1 MHLRCLLHGAV
12 LRRRVRVGGDPMKVS
27 CPEERVRKV
36 CGWIAFEDES
46 GRRVN
51 YSKMVAIMRMC
62 HRAVDDGTLVNRDIA
77 YYEALRMGW
86 GIADAEDVFKRD
98 HDFWSVLARYMVM
111 LRPRLARCINFK
123 RAPVDDAPLVE
134 VWHEVVD
141 PLTLF
146 LAESWEA
153 AKEAVRLGDASAA

>member
-1 MHLRCLLHGAV
+1 
-12 LRRRVRVGGDPMKVS
+12 MKVS

-36 CGWIAFEDES
+36 CEWIAFEDES

-51 YSKMVAIMRMC
+51 YLKMVAIMRMC
-62 HRAVDDGTLVNRDIA
+62 HRAVDDGTLVNRDMA

-111 LRPRLARCINFK
+111 LSPRLARCIDFK
-123 RAPVDDAPLVE
+123 TAPIDDVPMQD
-134 VWHEVVD
+134 VWHEIVNPYTV
-141 PLTLF
+141 F
-146 LAESWEA
+146 FAESW
-153 AKEAVRLGDASAA
+153 KEAKQAVKLGDVTAL